1 MSIRKVAIRFAVSKG
16 LVQKLVKQQQ
26 FEGNLQPK
34 QRGKPQFSHLTNAE
48 ALIRTLVAEHLD
60 ATLVE
65 LCELF
70 AVKTGNWV
78 SRTAMCRYLQKLG
91 LNRKKTWRSSQ
102 AGTERVQKLRVE
114 YWEKIQDIEPKNLV
128 FLDKTGILL
137 GRLQNSCTFT
147 TRDKSIQKK
156 ALYRGDLIYSYWRN

>member
-1 MSIRKVAIRFAVSKG
+1 MSIRKVAITFGVSKS

-26 FEGNLQPK
+26 TEGNLQPK

-48 ALIRTLVAEHLD
+48 AIIRILVAEHQD

-70 AVKTGNWV
+70 AIKTGNWV

-91 LNRKKTWRSSQ
+91 LNRKKKHGAVAKPGLKES
-102 AGTERVQKLRVE
+102 
-114 YWEKIQDIEPKNLV
+114 KN
-128 FLDKTGILL
+128 
-137 GRLQNSCTFT
+137 
-147 TRDKSIQKK
+147 
-156 ALYRGDLIYSYWRN
+156 